1 MLEPDFILKTT
12 PPRLPRTALERDR
25 LSRIWDIVC
34 DRTAITVLAPPGF
47 GKTTLLVHWRRRWL
61 AEGALVAWLTS
72 DRNDDPAR
80 FNMALLHAIR
90 TASGRASLDTSA
102 TENAANTD
110 HGIDTLTGLL
120 AEIASLGRQTVLI
133 VDDAERLP
141 DASRRSLAYL
151 LYNAPSNLHV
161 AIGTR
166 VPLDLRTSEI
176 AAKGNSATLKID
188 DLRLQ
193 LEETMAILDKR
204 FGSRLGLDDCVCLH
218 EATEGWPIG
227 LQLAI
232 ATIEPEDNL
241 STAIRTLS
249 GRHGD
254 IERYFIESLFARLP
268 TPLADFLVRIAILD
282 RMDATMC
289 EAVTGCATASPWLD
303 QLMLDTPIL
312 IVAELQ
318 GWFRLHPLMRDFLLA
333 RFELLQQDEQ
343 RALHRR
349 ACDWFADQQRFPEAA
364 SHALAAGDE
373 ALAHDYAVKSLWTLR
388 TQGKFAEA
396 QAWLA
401 RIPPESIAKDTH
413 LRLIAAWVTALGEGN
428 AQAFNVASEVLADA
442 MAEPYTQFL
451 AACVASSA
459 TGYSDHIGLV
469 PELFAR
475 WPEVPADVVEPVCAI
490 AWRNGMAN
498 LQLHTGHPDAAR
510 RILEAIPIDASN
522 DSAML
527 ALSYRTMLLAMC
539 HMWEG
544 DPSQAEAVMR
554 PALLQAERVAG
565 RRSMVASMF
574 ASVLAAAMV
583 DQDQPVA
590 AQALL
595 ANRLDVIERTGFPD
609 AILLAYR
616 TLTYVALSQGDERR
630 ALILLDSLGALAE
643 RRSLPRMSLHCL
655 AMQIRIHAQRACTDT
670 VARLVRQLDVLER
683 EFTRKEFLPYLPQ
696 YRMAA
701 ALAKTHAAL
710 ARHDLD
716 AAEDNIHI
724 ADACAGELGRRRD
737 ALMAKVLHA
746 VVMRLRNE
754 PRALSVLAE
763 VQHLAAIGGNARLVA
778 DTHPLAAQMAAE
790 IHRQT
795 TGLRV
800 VRNIAPAL
808 EVQPQPS
815 VSRTFAQRC
824 GPLTPKESE
833 VLSLLHKGMSNK
845 LIARAMDISDET
857 VKWHVKNLFL
867 KLSAGTRKHVVDR
880 ARLLGLVGAENSWD
894 PAGSIGSATHR
905 ALQDV
910 AAAAALDDHP
920 PRA

>member
-1 MLEPDFILKTT
+1 MLEAEFILKTT

-25 LSRIWDIVC
+25 LTRIWDAVC

-47 GKTTLLVHWRRRWL
+47 GKTTLLVHWRRKWL
-61 AEGALVAWLTS
+61 ADGALVAWLTA

-80 FNMALLHAIR
+80 FNLALLHAIR
-90 TASGRASLDTSA
+90 TASGRAALDTSA

-141 DASRRSLAYL
+141 DTSRRSLAYL

-166 VPLDLRTSEI
+166 VPLDLRTAEI
-176 AAKGNSATLKID
+176 AAKGNSAVLKVE

-204 FGSRLGLDDCVCLH
+204 FGSRLDLDACVRLH

-232 ATIEPEDNL
+232 ATIEPEDDMRA
-241 STAIRTLS
+241 AIDHLS

-254 IERYFIESLFARLP
+254 IERYFIESLFSRLSP
-268 TPLADFLVRIAILD
+268 PLADFLVRVAILD
-282 RMDATMC
+282 RFDAAMC
-289 EAVTGCATASPWLD
+289 EAIADCASAGAYLD
-303 QLMLDTPIL
+303 QLMLDTPVL
-312 IVAELQ
+312 IVAELA
-318 GWFRLHPLMRDFLLA
+318 GWFRLHPLMRDFLLG
-333 RFELLQQDEQ
+333 RFETLPLQEQ
-343 RALHRR
+343 QSLHRR
-349 ACDWFADQQRFPEAA
+349 ACDWFARHERFPEAA
-364 SHALAAGDE
+364 QHALAAGDE
-373 ALAHDYAVKSLWTLR
+373 DLAHDHAVKSLWTLR

-396 QAWLA
+396 QAWLQ
-401 RIPPESIAKDTH
+401 RIPPESIARDTH

-428 AQAFNVASEVLADA
+428 AQAFAVAREVLADPD
-442 MAEPYTQFL
+442 AEPATRFI
-451 AACVASSA
+451 AALVASSA

-469 PELFAR
+469 PGIFAR
-475 WPEVPADVVEPVCAI
+475 WPEVPACVTEPVCAL
-490 AWRNGMAN
+490 AYRNGQAN
-498 LQLHTGHPDAAR
+498 LLLHTGHPEAAR
-510 RILEAIPIDASN
+510 RLLTNGADEQYG

-527 ALSYRTMLLAMC
+527 ALSYRTNLVAMT
-539 HMWEG
+539 HIWEG
-544 DPSQAEAVMR
+544 DPEKAEAVLR

-574 ASVLAAAMV
+574 AATLAAALV
-583 DQDQPVA
+583 DRDQPGA

-616 TLTYVALSQGDERR
+616 TLTYIALSEGDERR
-630 ALILLDSLGALAE
+630 ALSLVDSLASLAE
-643 RRSLPRMSLHCL
+643 RRRLPRLGMHCL
-655 AMQIRIHAQRACTDT
+655 ATQIRIHVGRACMDT
-670 VARLVRQLDVLER
+670 VDRLVAQLDALAPEFER
-683 EFTRKEFLPYLPQ
+683 EALLPYLPQ
-696 YRMAA
+696 YRLAA
-701 ALAKTHAAL
+701 ALAKTHVAL
-710 ARHDLD
+710 ARHDFT
-716 AAEDNIHI
+716 AAEEHLRV
-724 ADACAGELGRRRD
+724 ADDCAAHLQRRRD
-737 ALMAKVLHA
+737 GLMAKVLRA
-746 VVMRLRNE
+746 VMLRLRGE
-754 PRALSVLAE
+754 PQALAVLAE
-763 VQHLAAIGGNARLVA
+763 VRHLAAIGDNARLIA

-790 IHRQT
+790 LHRMT

-800 VRNIAPAL
+800 VRSAAPTPDLPHGAAPRAL
-808 EVQPQPS
+808 PH
-815 VSRTFAQRC
+815 RC

-833 VLSLLHKGMSNK
+833 VLALLDKGMSNK
-845 LIARAMDISDET
+845 QIARAMDISDET

-880 ARLLGLVGAENSWD
+880 ARLLGLV
-894 PAGSIGSATHR
+894 AT
-905 ALQDV
+905 
-910 AAAAALDDHP
+910 
-920 PRA
+920 